1 MGLCTKIWEE
11 PPFVF
16 FSPFGLKT
24 LGYDAETYEMLG
36 RNLWVMMKETMSCG
50 GENYDLGFLT

>member
-1 MGLCTKIWEE
+1 MAAGNLSVC
-11 PPFVF
+11 F

-36 RNLWVMMKETMSCG
+36 RNL
-50 GENYDLGFLT
+50 